1 MADEPDAKA
10 LPLLFEEEEEEE
22 EASSDDEEEDL
33 TPAAEEEEPA
43 EEALTAADATD
54 LRAAPSEAVTLAEAG
69 AVPSTSS
76 NSIGNSPESRL
87 PPRASYAA
95 RLKVV

>member
-1 MADEPDAKA
+1 MADEPEAKA
-10 LPLLFEEEEEEE
+10 LSLLFEEED
-22 EASSDDEEEDL
+22 ASSEEEDL
-33 TPAAEEEEPA
+33 TPAADDDDDDEEEPA

-69 AVPSTSS
+69 AVPSTSW
-76 NSIGNSPESRL
+76 NSIGNSPESRS

>member
-1 MADEPDAKA
+1 MADEPDTKA
-10 LPLLFEEEEEEE
+10 LSLLFEEEEEEE
-22 EASSDDEEEDL
+22 EASSEEEEDL
-33 TPAAEEEEPA
+33 PPTTDEPA

-54 LRAAPSEAVTLAEAG
+54 LRAAPSDAVTLAELG
-69 AVPSTSS
+69 AVPSTSW

>member
-1 MADEPDAKA
+1 MS
-10 LPLLFEEEEEEE
+10 LLFEEEE
-22 EASSDDEEEDL
+22 ASSEEEDL
-33 TPAAEEEEPA
+33 TPAADDDDDDDDEEPA

-69 AVPSTSS
+69 AVPSTSW
-76 NSIGNSPESRL
+76 NSIGNSPESRS